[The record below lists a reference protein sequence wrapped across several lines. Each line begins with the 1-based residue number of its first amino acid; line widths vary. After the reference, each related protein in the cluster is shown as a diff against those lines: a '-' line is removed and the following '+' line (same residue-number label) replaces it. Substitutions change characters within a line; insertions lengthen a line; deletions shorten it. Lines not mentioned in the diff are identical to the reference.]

1 MLWEKKTCPKIII
14 KHSELRCCLFPSVCF
29 SFRFDKQI
37 WKFLP
42 WMPRLLLSV
51 FQLKISS
58 ISLAVQKEYEIYE
71 CNSFECHSL
80 WFFLPTSVTIRWSY
94 GNSYYLFIYSCTAFY
109 TAPALIYLQW
119 VYCMFSWACFFSS
132 CTKWILNIIKL
143 NANEKDNNKNMNLK
157 KKNMSAMKA
166 ATVRW
171 ALLSSHHC

>member
-119 VYCMFSWACFFSS
+119 VYCMF
-132 CTKWILNIIKL
+132 ILSLIFLFMHQVNSEYYKIKR
-143 NANEKDNNKNMNLK
+143 ERKG
-157 KKNMSAMKA
+157 
-166 ATVRW
+166 
-171 ALLSSHHC
+171 